1 MSRERERGET
11 QLSSADQEREK
22 IALGNQRSDNFDF
35 HTSWGWEGGGRGAF
49 FGSLWQPPSHKSTVA
64 EMKGGEDPVEARRKR
79 GRNENELLH

>member
-1 MSRERERGET
+1 MQIRRGKRLLWVIREVT
-11 QLSSADQEREK
+11 TLISARVGVGK
-22 IALGNQRSDNFDF
+22 V
-35 HTSWGWEGGGRGAF
+35 GGRGAF